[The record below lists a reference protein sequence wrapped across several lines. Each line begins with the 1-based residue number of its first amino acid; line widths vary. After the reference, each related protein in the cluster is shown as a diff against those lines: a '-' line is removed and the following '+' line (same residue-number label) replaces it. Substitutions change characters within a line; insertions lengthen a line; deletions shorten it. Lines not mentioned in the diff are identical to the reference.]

1 MDCGEFVLLLIL
13 NHILINDILIY
24 IIGGKMALEIIFL
37 VVGFVVLIKGADFFI
52 DGASSMA
59 INFKVPKILIGLTI
73 VAFGTSAPE
82 FAVSIKSL
90 ISGSQDIVLG
100 NVIGSNIMN
109 VLLIIGVSS
118 LFSPLIVKSNTIKKE
133 IPIMLLITCLF
144 VVLLSDSIFD
154 EYAINEFTRSD
165 GIILSLFFL
174 VFIYYLVAITI
185 HRNYDSNEIKKMSI
199 PKSILLTVLGIC
211 MIIFGSN
218 YVVNSATAIAKVLGV
233 SEKLIS
239 LTIIAFGT
247 SLPELVTCV
256 TAAKKGES
264 DLAIGNVVG
273 SCIFNIGIVIGIPVT
288 IFGGI
293 NHISFNNFDLIFLL
307 LSVLFLFIFSV
318 NDKKISRFEG
328 ILNLLLFATYYAIVI
343 ING

>member
-24 IIGGKMALEIIFL
+24 IIGGKMALDIIFL

-174 VFIYYLVAITI
+174 VFIYYLFAITI
-185 HRNYDSNEIKKMSI
+185 HRNYDSDEIKKMSI

-318 NDKKISRFEG
+318 NDKKISRLEG

>member
-1 MDCGEFVLLLIL
+1 
-13 NHILINDILIY
+13 
-24 IIGGKMALEIIFL
+24 MALDIIFL

-174 VFIYYLVAITI
+174 VFIYYLFAITI
-185 HRNYDSNEIKKMSI
+185 HRNYDSDEIKKMSI